1 MGKGRRTLRIIVQKF
16 GGTSLRTS
24 EDRAAAARHVVGAI
38 QRGLRPVVV
47 VSAMGR
53 KGDPYATDTL
63 AGLAR
68 DVHPEVPPRDLD
80 LLMICGELI
89 SAVVFAQ
96 VLRRTGI
103 RAVALSGG
111 QAGLVTDGQFGDAR
125 ILRVDPEPLRRYL
138 ERGEVPVV
146 AGFQGITEDGRE
158 FTTLGRGGSDTT
170 AAALGV
176 ALRAEVVEIY
186 TDVDGVKTADPR
198 LVPEARTLST
208 ATYDEIVQMAHEG
221 ARVVHPRA
229 VELAMRGNVPLRVR
243 STFSDDPGTLI
254 TRHWEVDQV
263 WPDLRQAR
271 AVTGITHIPNLTQ
284 ITIHVAD
291 ASDDQTMNVRL
302 FRALAERGISVDMI
316 NVSPRRKSFVVRDER
331 AEEAREALEEL
342 GLEPELRP
350 GCAKVTVVGAG
361 MHGVPGVMAR
371 VVEALKAADVSI
383 LLTVDSHMTISCLV
397 DGRDLSAAVRALHD
411 KFGLGSVAP
420 VLDGPE
426 RSPRLG
432 TGGDRRQAGGG
443 SGAGAVAAGGNG
455 VPGEAPPSGWR
466 VAARDPGRPAA
477 GVTREGE
484 ASDA

>member
-1 MGKGRRTLRIIVQKF
+1 MRVIVQKF
-16 GGTSLRTS
+16 GGTSLRG
-24 EDRAAAARHVVGAI
+24 EEERGAAARHVVAAV
-38 QRGLRPVVV
+38 QQGLRPVVV

-53 KGDPYATDTL
+53 RGDPYATDTL
-63 AGLAR
+63 VELAR
-68 DVHPEVPPRDLD
+68 EAFPEVPSRDLD
-80 LLMICGELI
+80 LLMACGEII

-96 VLRRTGI
+96 VLRRLGM
-103 RAVALSGG
+103 RSVALTGG

-146 AGFQGITEDGRE
+146 AGFQGVTEDGRE
-158 FTTLGRGGSDTT
+158 ITTLGRGGSDTT

-186 TDVDGVKTADPR
+186 TDVDGIKTADPR

-229 VELAMRGNVPLRVR
+229 VELAMRGNVPLRIR

-271 AVTGITHIPNLTQ
+271 AVTGITHIPGLTQ
-284 ITIHVAD
+284 ITLHTAGE
-291 ASDDQTMNVRL
+291 DDQAMNVRL
-302 FRALAERGISVDMI
+302 FRALADRGISVDMI

-331 AEEAREALEEL
+331 AGEARAALEEL
-342 GLEPELRP
+342 GLKPELRP

-397 DGRDLSAAVRALHD
+397 DGRDLGRAVRALHD
-411 KFGLGSVAP
+411 RFGLAEVPP

-426 RSPRLG
+426 RAPREG
-432 TGGDRRQAGGG
+432 RPGDAGE
-443 SGAGAVAAGGNG
+443 A
-455 VPGEAPPSGWR
+455 GEAPS
-466 VAARDPGRPAA
+466 AAAGRPAVA
-477 GVTREGE
+477 G
-484 ASDA
+484 

>member
-1 MGKGRRTLRIIVQKF
+1 MRIIVQKF
-16 GGTSLRTS
+16 GGTSLRGGR
-24 EDRAAAARHVVGAI
+24 ERAAAARHVVAAV
-38 QRGLRPVVV
+38 QDGLHPVVV

-53 KGDPYATDTL
+53 QGDPYATDTL
-63 AGLAR
+63 VDLAR
-68 DVHPEVPPRDLD
+68 DVHPRIPPREQDM
-80 LLMICGELI
+80 LMVCGEII

-96 VLRRTGI
+96 ELRARGI
-103 RAVALSGG
+103 QAVALTGG
-111 QAGLVTDGQFGDAR
+111 QAGIVTDGQFGDAR
-125 ILRVDPEPLRRYL
+125 ILRVEPALLRRHL
-138 ERGEVPVV
+138 ERGRVPVV
-146 AGFQGITEDGRE
+146 AGFQGVTEDGRE

-229 VELAMRGNVPLRVR
+229 VELAMRGNVPLRIR

-271 AVTGITHIPNLTQ
+271 AVTGITHIPGLTQ
-284 ITIHVAD
+284 ITLQTTAD
-291 ASDDQTMNVRL
+291 DDQALNVRL
-302 FRALAERGISVDMI
+302 FRALADRGISVDMI
-316 NVSPRRKSFVVRDER
+316 NVSPHRKSFVVRDDR
-331 AEEAREALEEL
+331 AGEAREALEAL
-342 GLEPELRP
+342 GLKPELRP

-371 VVEALKAADVSI
+371 VVEALKAAGVSI

-397 DGRDLSAAVRALHD
+397 DGDELGRAVRALHQH
-411 KFGLGSVAP
+411 FGLGGVAP
-420 VLDGPE
+420 LLDGPE
-426 RSPRLG
+426 RAPR
-432 TGGDRRQAGGG
+432 DRAAVAEAG
-443 SGAGAVAAGGNG
+443 AAVAARQEQAEAREEA
-455 VPGEAPPSGWR
+455 VDAGEG
-466 VAARDPGRPAA
+466 
-477 GVTREGE
+477 
-484 ASDA
+484 ASRRA

>member
-1 MGKGRRTLRIIVQKF
+1 MAALRIIVQKF
-16 GGTSLRTS
+16 GGTSLRTA
-24 EDRAAAARHVVGAI
+24 EDRTTAARHVVAAI

-53 KGDPYATDTL
+53 RGDPYATDTL
-63 AGLAR
+63 VSLAR

-80 LLMICGELI
+80 LLMACGEVI

-96 VLRRTGI
+96 VLRRGGI
-103 RAVALSGG
+103 RAVALTGG
-111 QAGLVTDGQFGDAR
+111 QAGLVTDDQFGDAR
-125 ILRVDPEPLRRYL
+125 ILRVEPETLRRHL

-146 AGFQGITEDGRE
+146 AGFQGVTEDGRDV
-158 FTTLGRGGSDTT
+158 TTLGRGGSDTT

-263 WPDLRQAR
+263 WPDLRHAR
-271 AVTGITHIPNLTQ
+271 AVTGITHIPHLTQ
-284 ITIHVAD
+284 ITIHVDD
-291 ASDDQTMNVRL
+291 ARDDKALNVRL
-302 FRALAERGISVDMI
+302 FRALADRGISVDMI

-331 AEEAREALEEL
+331 AEEARAALEEL
-342 GLEPELRP
+342 GLKPELRP

-371 VVEALKAADVSI
+371 VVEALKAAGVSI

-397 DGRDLSAAVRALHD
+397 DGRDLGAAVRALHD
-411 KFGLGSVAP
+411 KFGLGNVTP

-426 RSPRLG
+426 RSPRV
-432 TGGDRRQAGGG
+432 
-443 SGAGAVAAGGNG
+443 GAGD
-455 VPGEAPPSGWR
+455 PRPAPASPS
-466 VAARDPGRPAA
+466 VSQAPAARENGATVMA
-477 GVTREGE
+477 REGE
-484 ASDA
+484 EPDA